1 MICLIRLQVGQTSIF
16 GKIHSEKP
24 QESEFLS
31 NFLAETCRLVNTLST
46 PFEFRLSV
54 TTDLIEFLN
63 SSKWPQILKTQEKK
77 IRIRPFSFIKKISD
91 LKNGKW
97 SDSDEFRS
105 ICFWVCVVI
114 LSYIRNYS
122 VSRFQTPKW
131 QRWRV
136 SVKSQWRVSTG
147 DTIFTTDSV
156 VLRGTVSQAF
166 FEKNLKLENIL
177 GRTLV
182 YRLWK
187 W

>member
-91 LKNGKW
+91 LKMENDPIQMNFVQFASEYVWSFWAISGIIRLVVSKRRNGNVG
-97 SDSDEFRS
+97 E
-105 ICFWVCVVI
+105 
-114 LSYIRNYS
+114 
-122 VSRFQTPKW
+122 
-131 QRWRV
+131 
-136 SVKSQWRVSTG
+136 SQ
-147 DTIFTTDSV
+147 
-156 VLRGTVSQAF
+156 
-166 FEKNLKLENIL
+166 
-177 GRTLV
+177 
-182 YRLWK
+182 
-187 W
+187 